1 MPQMSLY
8 LREPVFQKV
17 KAMSVAESTPAS
29 LIVTRLIE
37 RSLQTRESTALD
49 SLFGS
54 LAPFSLERP
63 AQGSH
68 TKDAKREP
76 L

>member
-8 LREPVFQKV
+8 LREPIFQKV
-17 KAMSVAESTPAS
+17 KAMAVAESKPS
-29 LIVTRLIE
+29 SIIVARLIE
-37 RSLQTRESTALD
+37 RSLQTRESSSLD

-54 LAPFSLERP
+54 LAQYALERP
-63 AQGSH
+63 SQGSH
-68 TKDAKREP
+68 STDLKRDI